1 MRIAIV
7 NSNPDSIKQLEHLI
21 SDLGYS
27 VSWSSESGQQA
38 LVNHQ
43 QDKPDLLLIS
53 LEISD
58 MPGNDLIQQIMQ
70 DTTATII
77 ATCPSVKDNT
87 SKVFQAMSYGALD
100 ALSEPRADDEASL
113 NDFKS
118 KLSNIKKLHDS
129 ANRVPR
135 VRSKQA
141 KSNAT
146 LVAIGAS
153 TGGPAALLTILKQLP
168 ANTPACFVIIQ
179 HMDDEFS
186 QGLANWLNEQTEMSV
201 AIAQPHTQP
210 RLGHVYMAGR
220 NDHLIIDEEGFF
232 AYTHEPANYPYRP
245 SVNAFF
251 ESAVAHWPG
260 RLIGVLLTGMGRDGA
275 NGLLSFYNRGMLTIA
290 QSQQSC
296 AVYGMP
302 RAACEIGAV
311 KKQLDI
317 NEIAAEIL
325 KQLHNQ

>member
-7 NSNPDSIKQLEHLI
+7 HSNPDSTKQLEQLI
-21 SDLGYS
+21 CDLGYS

-38 LVNHQ
+38 LQNHQ

-53 LEISD
+53 LEITD
-58 MPGNDLIQQIMQ
+58 MSGSELIQQIMQ
-70 DTTATII
+70 DTSATII
-77 ATCPSVKDNT
+77 ATCPSVMDNT
-87 SKVFQAMSYGALD
+87 AKVFQAMSYGALD
-100 ALSEPRADDEASL
+100 ALSEPHADNEASL
-113 NDFKS
+113 DDFKN

-129 ANRVPR
+129 AMRTPR
-135 VRSKQA
+135 VRGKQA
-141 KSNAT
+141 KSDAT

-168 ANTPACFVIIQ
+168 ANAHASFVIIQ

-186 QGLANWLNEQTEMSV
+186 QGLANWLNEQTEISV
-201 AIAQPHTQP
+201 EIAQPHTRP
-210 RLGHVYMAGR
+210 ESGRAYMAGR
-220 NDHLIIDEEGFF
+220 NDHLIIDEEGYF

-245 SVNAFF
+245 SVNVFF
-251 ESAVAHWPG
+251 ESAVAHWPN

-311 KKQLDI
+311 SKQLDI

-325 KQLHNQ
+325 KHLE

>member
-7 NSNPDSIKQLEHLI
+7 HSNPDSIKQLKQLI
-21 SDLGYS
+21 CDLGYS
-27 VSWSSESGQQA
+27 VSWNSETGHQA
-38 LVNHQ
+38 LLNHQ

-53 LEISD
+53 LEITD
-58 MPGNDLIQQIMQ
+58 MSGSDLIQQIMR

-87 SKVFQAMSYGALD
+87 ARVFQAMSYGALD
-100 ALSEPRADDEASL
+100 ALSEPQADNETSL
-113 NDFKS
+113 NDFKN

-129 ANRVPR
+129 ANRIPR
-135 VRSKQA
+135 PKSKPSSA
-141 KSNAT
+141 TTT

-168 ANTPACFVIIQ
+168 ASPRASFVIIQ

-186 QGLANWLNEQTEMSV
+186 QGLANWLDEQTDISV
-201 AIAQPHTQP
+201 EIAQPHTRP
-210 RLGHVYMAGR
+210 EPGHAYMAGR
-220 NDHLIIDEEGFF
+220 NDHLIIDEEGYFD
-232 AYTHEPANYPYRP
+232 YTHEPASYPYRP

-302 RAACEIGAV
+302 RAACEAGAV
-311 KKQLDI
+311 RKQLDI
-317 NEIAAEIL
+317 NEIATEIL
-325 KQLHNQ
+325 KQLD

>member
-1 MRIAIV
+1 M
-7 NSNPDSIKQLEHLI
+7 Q
-21 SDLGYS
+21 
-27 VSWSSESGQQA
+27 
-38 LVNHQ
+38 NHQ

-53 LEISD
+53 LEITD
-58 MPGNDLIQQIMQ
+58 MSGSELIQQIMQ
-70 DTTATII
+70 DTSATII
-77 ATCPSVKDNT
+77 ATCPSVMDNT
-87 SKVFQAMSYGALD
+87 AKVFQAMSYGALD
-100 ALSEPRADDEASL
+100 ALSEPRADNKASL
-113 NDFKS
+113 DDFKS

-135 VRSKQA
+135 SRSKQV
-141 KSNAT
+141 KSSTT

-153 TGGPAALLTILKQLP
+153 TGCPAALLTILKQLP
-168 ANTPACFVIIQ
+168 ANARASFVIIQ

-186 QGLANWLNEQTEMSV
+186 QGLANWLNEQTEISV
-201 AIAQPHTQP
+201 EIAQPHTRP
-210 RLGHVYMAGR
+210 EPGRAYMAGR
-220 NDHLIIDEEGFF
+220 NDHLIIDEEGYF

-245 SVNAFF
+245 SVNVFF
-251 ESAVAHWPG
+251 ESAVAHWPS

-275 NGLLSFYNRGMLTIA
+275 SGLLSFYNRGMLTIA

-311 KKQLDI
+311 TKQLDI

-325 KQLHNQ
+325 QQIN

>member
-7 NSNPDSIKQLEHLI
+7 HSNPDSIKQLEQLI
-21 SDLGYS
+21 YDLGYS
-27 VSWSSESGQQA
+27 ISWSSESGQQA
-38 LVNHQ
+38 LLNHQ
-43 QDKPDLLLIS
+43 QDTPDLLLVS
-53 LEISD
+53 LEITD
-58 MPGNDLIQQIMQ
+58 MSGGELIRQIMQ
-70 DTTATII
+70 DASTTII
-77 ATCPSVKDNT
+77 ATCSSVKDNT
-87 SKVFQAMSYGALD
+87 AKVFQAMSYGALD
-100 ALSEPRADDEASL
+100 ALSEPQVKDEAAL
-113 NDFKS
+113 NDFKI

-129 ANRVPR
+129 ANRIPR
-135 VRSKQA
+135 SRNRQS
-141 KSNAT
+141 STNAT

-153 TGGPAALLTILKQLP
+153 TGGPGALLTILKQLP
-168 ANTPACFVIIQ
+168 VNSRAIFVIIQ

-186 QGLANWLNEQTEMSV
+186 QGLANWLNEQVDISV
-201 AIAQPHTQP
+201 EIAQPQTRP
-210 RLGHVYMAGR
+210 IPGHAYMAGR
-220 NDHLIIDEEGFF
+220 NDHLVIDEDGYF

-251 ESAVAHWPG
+251 ESAVAHWPS

-302 RAACEIGAV
+302 RAACEMGAV
-311 KKQLDI
+311 TKQLDI

-325 KQLHNQ
+325 KHLE

>member
-7 NSNPDSIKQLEHLI
+7 HSNLDNIKQLEQLI
-21 SDLGYS
+21 CDLGYS
-27 VSWSSESGQQA
+27 VSWSSQTGQQA
-38 LVNHQ
+38 LLNHQ

-53 LEISD
+53 LEITD
-58 MPGNDLIQQIMQ
+58 MSGSELIQQIMQ

-77 ATCPSVKDNT
+77 AICPSVKDNT
-87 SKVFQAMSYGALD
+87 ARVFQAMSYGALD
-100 ALSEPRADDEASL
+100 ALSEPRADNEASL
-113 NDFKS
+113 NDFKN

-129 ANRVPR
+129 ANRAPR
-135 VRSKQA
+135 PKSKLPTA
-141 KSNAT
+141 DTA

-153 TGGPAALLTILKQLP
+153 TGGPAALLTILRQLP
-168 ANTPACFVIIQ
+168 ASTHASFVIIQ

-186 QGLANWLNEQTEMSV
+186 QGLANWLNEQTDISV
-201 AIAQPHTQP
+201 EIAQPHSRP
-210 RLGHVYMAGR
+210 KPGHAYMAGR
-220 NDHLIIDEEGFF
+220 NDHLIIDEEGCF
-232 AYTHEPANYPYRP
+232 AYTHEPADYPYRP
-245 SVNAFF
+245 SVNTFF
-251 ESAVAHWPG
+251 ESAVAHWPN

-302 RAACEIGAV
+302 RAACEMGAV
-311 KKQLDI
+311 RKQLDI

-325 KQLHNQ
+325 KQLE